1 MSLQHKILG
10 AFQKLGKAL
19 MTPVATLPA
28 AALMLRLGQ
37 PDVLNWPWMATAGGA
52 IFDNLA
58 LIFAIGIAIG
68 LAEEN
73 NGVAGLAAAVGY
85 LVLTK
90 VATAFDPHIN
100 MGVLAGIVSGIL
112 AGWVYNKYRHTKL
125 PDFLGFFSGRRAVP
139 IMMSFY
145 SLILGV
151 IAGYGWPLI
160 QKFIDGIGTFIVSS
174 GSLGAFIFGFLN
186 RLLIPVGLHHVLNTL
201 VWFQFGSFTQANGT
215 VVHGDLTRFF
225 AGDPNAGQFMTG
237 MFPIMMFALPA
248 ACLAMITAA
257 KPQNRK
263 KVSGMLLGIGLT
275 AFLTGITEPVEFTFM
290 FLAPGL
296 YVCHALLTGT
306 SMALTWF
313 MGCKD
318 GFGFSAGFID
328 YALNF
333 GIATKPLL
341 LALIGL
347 IFGVVYYLLFLFVIK
362 KWDLATPGRFDDEEE
377 ESDELASAASD
388 DPDGVAAAM
397 LEAVGGKGNIKSID
411 ACITRLRLV
420 LANPDIVD
428 EKRLKQ
434 LGAKGVIKLGGG
446 SVQVIVGTIADTMA
460 GQMRIL
466 VKK

>member
-1 MSLQHKILG
+1 M
-10 AFQKLGKAL
+10 
-19 MTPVATLPA
+19 
-28 AALMLRLGQ
+28 
-37 PDVLNWPWMATAGGA
+37 
-52 IFDNLA
+52 
-58 LIFAIGIAIG
+58 IFAIGIAIG

-151 IAGYGWPLI
+151 LAGYGWPLI
-160 QKFIDGIGTFIVSS
+160 QRFIDGIGTFIVSS

-201 VWFQFGSFTQANGT
+201 VWFQFGSFTKPDGT

-313 MGCKD
+313 LGCKD

-362 KWDLATPGRFDDEEE
+362 KWDLATPGRFEDEEE
-377 ESDELASAASD
+377 ASDELAAATSD

-397 LEAVGGKGNIKSID
+397 LAAVGGKSNIKSID

-420 LANPDIVD
+420 LVNPENVD

-446 SVQVIVGTIADTMA
+446 SVQVIVGTIADSMA

>member
-1 MSLQHKILG
+1 
-10 AFQKLGKAL
+10 
-19 MTPVATLPA
+19 
-28 AALMLRLGQ
+28 
-37 PDVLNWPWMATAGGA
+37 
-52 IFDNLA
+52 
-58 LIFAIGIAIG
+58 
-68 LAEEN
+68 
-73 NGVAGLAAAVGY
+73 
-85 LVLTK
+85 
-90 VATAFDPHIN
+90 
-100 MGVLAGIVSGIL
+100 
-112 AGWVYNKYRHTKL
+112 
-125 PDFLGFFSGRRAVP
+125 
-139 IMMSFY
+139 
-145 SLILGV
+145 
-151 IAGYGWPLI
+151 
-160 QKFIDGIGTFIVSS
+160 
-174 GSLGAFIFGFLN
+174 
-186 RLLIPVGLHHVLNTL
+186 
-201 VWFQFGSFTQANGT
+201 
-215 VVHGDLTRFF
+215 
-225 AGDPNAGQFMTG
+225 
-237 MFPIMMFALPA
+237 
-248 ACLAMITAA
+248 
-257 KPQNRK
+257 
-263 KVSGMLLGIGLT
+263 MLLGIGLT

-313 MGCKD
+313 LGCKD

-341 LALIGL
+341 LALIGV
-347 IFGVVYYLLFLFVIK
+347 IFGVIYYVLFLFVIK

-397 LEAVGGKGNIKSID
+397 LQAVGGKGNIKSID

-460 GQMRIL
+460 GQMRVL